1 MDFMYAQLYS
11 VISRG
16 YDTEK
21 AEQGSLSDAAAVPQ
35 AVASQIQAEMDEQ
48 QPSGLSAWPEY
59 EMSEP
64 SQQEAPLLLSPVAP
78 NRSMVNRSVKN
89 TPMMSN
95 PM

>member
-1 MDFMYAQLYS
+1 MDYMYAQLYS

-21 AEQGSLSDAAAVPQ
+21 AQAPLADAE
-35 AVASQIQAEMDEQ
+35 AVAEVAVSQIQAEIEEQ
-48 QPSGLSAWPEY
+48 RLSDISALPEY

-64 SQQEAPLLLSPVAP
+64 SQQEVPVVLSPVAP
-78 NRSMVNRSVKN
+78 NRSMVNKSVKN
-89 TPMMSN
+89 TPMLSN